1 MKNRTSDEINNCNHF
16 EPGNIGKQNKIN
28 NEDSNG
34 NKKPKNNKKELI
46 FLARKTKRSNTLKN
60 YDYPF
65 NKESPKLYKYY
76 TNNFCNNS
84 VFKFS
89 NIFQG
94 PIIIKNYFNFMPKKT
109 NFHRKIP
116 ITLVINDNDNSD
128 EKNKE
133 IEQNNES
140 VGIPINAKLNY
151 FESQSSSTS
160 NTDLN
165 KLFNQT
171 ENLI

>member
-1 MKNRTSDEINNCNHF
+1 
-16 EPGNIGKQNKIN
+16 
-28 NEDSNG
+28 
-34 NKKPKNNKKELI
+34 
-46 FLARKTKRSNTLKN
+46 
-60 YDYPF
+60 
-65 NKESPKLYKYY
+65 
-76 TNNFCNNS
+76 
-84 VFKFS
+84 
-89 NIFQG
+89 
-94 PIIIKNYFNFMPKKT
+94 MPKKT

-133 IEQNNES
+133 IEQKNEL

-160 NTDLN
+160 NTVLN